1 MSELKLPRLSMTME
15 DAAVTAWLVEDGA
28 PVAAGDEVVEVE
40 TDKAQVVLEAPADGL
55 LHHRAGVGDI
65 VAIEGIIA
73 VIGEAPTAEL
83 EPASSERFAPA
94 TVKPKV
100 DVESAASPARGFD
113 AARASPV
120 ARRAIVQFGLDPSTI
135 VGTGIR
141 GMITLQD
148 VHRARD
154 QASQRI
160 QEEPDTRG
168 DVSDAGRE
176 RRSAVVANLVASWE
190 RIPHIH
196 VSGELSADGLIT
208 ALERARLEASVTV
221 TDLLLIALARALGE
235 VPELNGTVSD
245 IGEPQLAQAI
255 DINLAV
261 ATHSGVVAPIVRN
274 VPGLTLQDVAHER
287 RRLVDASRQNHLDPR
302 DLACGT
308 CTLSNLGPAPVD
320 FFAPIVT
327 GPQIAVVA
335 TGRVLPKPV
344 VERHEI
350 IIGHRVTVN
359 VALDHRASDGAAG
372 GRLLAAFER
381 ALMALPEDLPMQKGT
396 ST

>member
-1 MSELKLPRLSMTME
+1 MSELKLPRLSMSME

-28 PVAAGDEVVEVE
+28 TVAAGDEVVEVE

-65 VAIEGIIA
+65 VPIEGLIA
-73 VIGEAPTAEL
+73 VIGEAPAADL
-83 EPASSERFAPA
+83 EPAPSEPIAPA
-94 TVKPKV
+94 TVTPNAEV
-100 DVESAASPARGFD
+100 DNVASPGSGLD

-120 ARRAIVQFGLDPSTI
+120 ARRAIAQLGLDPSTI

-141 GMITLQD
+141 GMITLRD

-154 QASQRI
+154 ETSQGTHGV
-160 QEEPDTRG
+160 PDMSSN
-168 DVSDAGRE
+168 VSNAGPQQ
-176 RRSAVVANLVASWE
+176 RRAVVANLVASWE

-196 VSGELSADGLIT
+196 VSGELSADGVVT
-208 ALERARLEASVTV
+208 TLESARLEAPVTV
-221 TDLLLIALARALGE
+221 SDLLLIALASALAE

-245 IGEPQLAQAI
+245 AGEPQLASAI

-261 ATHSGVVAPIVRN
+261 ATDGGVVAPIVRD
-274 VPGLTLQDVAHER
+274 VPGRTLEELALER
-287 RRLVDASRQNHLDPR
+287 RRLVDAARQNHLDRR
-302 DLACGT
+302 DLASGT
-308 CTLSNLGPAPVD
+308 CTLSNLGTAPVD

-327 GPQIAVVA
+327 GPQISVVA
-335 TGRVLPKPV
+335 TGRLRPKPV
-344 VERHEI
+344 VEGDAI
-350 IIGHRVTVN
+350 AIGHRLTVN

-381 ALMALPEDLPMQKGT
+381 ALMALPEHLSTQKGT

>member
-15 DAAVTAWLVEDGA
+15 DAAITAWLVEDGA
-28 PVAAGDEVVEVE
+28 AVSAGDEVVEVE

-55 LHHRAGVGDI
+55 LHYRAGVGEI
-65 VAIEGIIA
+65 VAIEGVIA
-73 VIGEAPTAEL
+73 VIGEAATAEL
-83 EPASSERFAPA
+83 EPAPSERLAPA
-94 TVKPKV
+94 TVQTNT
-100 DVESAASPARGFD
+100 DVGSAAGPSPGFD
-113 AARASPV
+113 VARASPV
-120 ARRAIVQFGLDPSTI
+120 ARREIAQLGLDPSTI

-141 GMITLQD
+141 GMITLRD

-154 QASQRI
+154 EPSPGIR
-160 QEEPDTRG
+160 EPPDTRG
-168 DVSDAGRE
+168 NATEAGRE
-176 RRSAVVANLVASWE
+176 RRRAVVANLVASWE

-196 VSGELSADGLIT
+196 VSGELSADGVIT
-208 ALERARLEASVTV
+208 ALECARPEVPVTV
-221 TDLLLIALARALGE
+221 TDLLLIALASALGE

-245 IGEPQLAQAI
+245 IGEPQLASAI

-261 ATHSGVVAPIVRN
+261 ATDSGVVAPIVRN
-274 VPGLTLQDVAHER
+274 VPGRTLQGVAHER
-287 RRLVDASRQNHLDPR
+287 RRLVDAARQNHLNPR
-302 DLACGT
+302 DLASGS
-308 CTLSNLGPAPVD
+308 CTLSNLGAAPVD

-327 GPQIAVVA
+327 GPQISAVA

-344 VERHEI
+344 IEGHEI
-350 IIGHRVTVN
+350 VVGHRVTVN

-381 ALMALPEDLPMQKGT
+381 ALMALPEHLRTQKGT